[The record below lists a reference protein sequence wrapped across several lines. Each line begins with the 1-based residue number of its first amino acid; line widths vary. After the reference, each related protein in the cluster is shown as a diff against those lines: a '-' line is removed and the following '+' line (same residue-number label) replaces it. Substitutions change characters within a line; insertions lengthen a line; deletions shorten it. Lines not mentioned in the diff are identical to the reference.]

1 MDSKIIFAGTPDFAE
16 VSLKAL
22 LDAGIVPCAVYTQPD
37 RPAGRGNHLK
47 ASPVK
52 ELALA
57 HGIEVRQPE
66 NFKDPQEI
74 ERFEALKA
82 DLCIVVA
89 YGIILP
95 QRVLDAPRQGCINVH
110 GSLLPKYRGA
120 APIQRALLDGE
131 KETGVTIMK
140 LVRALDAGDMLAT
153 ATLPIEDSDTSGSL
167 FDKLADLGAKTLL
180 HNLGPILAGTLR
192 GVPQDESKVTY
203 AEKITKAMCPLDF
216 TRSSRELDLQ
226 VRGLSPWP
234 VATAVLDGVTYK
246 IFEAVKGDEADHAT
260 PGAILKISKEGVEV
274 ACARGSL
281 ILKTIQAPGKSRVNA
296 GDFARCCP
304 QKFEGKHFE

>member
-1 MDSKIIFAGTPDFAE
+1 MGSRIIFAGTPDFAE

-22 LDAGIVPCAVYTQPD
+22 LEAGITPCTVYTQPD

-52 ELALA
+52 ELALKY
-57 HGIEVRQPE
+57 GIEVRQPE
-66 NFKDPQEI
+66 NFKDEEEI
-74 ERFEALKA
+74 AKFEALKA

-95 QRVLDAPRQGCINVH
+95 QRILDAPRLGCINVH

-131 KETGVTIMK
+131 KETGITIMK
-140 LVRALDAGDMLAT
+140 LVKALDAGDMLAT
-153 ATLPIEDSDTSGSL
+153 ATLPIENTDTSGTL
-167 FDKLADLGAKTLL
+167 FDKLAALGATTLL
-180 HNLGPILAGTLR
+180 HNLGPILAGTLSA
-192 GVPQDESKVTY
+192 VPQDESKSTY
-203 AEKITKAMCPLDF
+203 AEKITKAMSPLNF
-216 TRSSRELDLQ
+216 SNPASKLDLQ
-226 VRGLSPWP
+226 VRGLNPWP
-234 VATAVLDGVTYK
+234 VATANLDGVTYK
-246 IFEAVKGDEADHAT
+246 IFEASLGDDTSHAH
-260 PGAILKISKEGVEV
+260 PGAILNISKEGIEI
-274 ACARGSL
+274 ACAQGSL
-281 ILKTIQAPGKSRVNA
+281 ILKVIQAPGKSRVNA